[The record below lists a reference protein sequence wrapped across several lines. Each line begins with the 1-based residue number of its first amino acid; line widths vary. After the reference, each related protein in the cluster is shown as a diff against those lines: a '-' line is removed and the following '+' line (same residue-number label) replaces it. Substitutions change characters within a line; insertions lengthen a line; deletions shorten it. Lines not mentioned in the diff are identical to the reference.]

1 MMRRLA
7 RLRVPLGFACGGVA
21 LWLAR
26 PTVLSIVVG
35 IGVACLGEALRIW
48 AAGHIEKG
56 REVTRSGP
64 YRLVRHPLYL
74 GSAIMGAGFVWAAQN
89 LIVTALV
96 IIYMGVTLAAAMRT
110 EERTLSEKF
119 GDQYDAYREGR
130 TSRPGSSGA
139 APADRPFSWS
149 RVLANREYR
158 AGVGFLA
165 AALVLYLRST

>member
-7 RLRVPLGFACGGVA
+7 RLRVPLGFACGGLA

-26 PTVLSIVVG
+26 PTSTSVAVGMSIALV
-35 IGVACLGEALRIW
+35 GEALRVW

-74 GSAIMGAGFVWAAQN
+74 GSAVMGAGFVWAAQS
-89 LIVTALV
+89 LAVTVLV
-96 IIYMGVTLAAAMRT
+96 AAYLGVTLAAAMRT
-110 EERTLSEKF
+110 EERTLTARF

-130 TSRPGSSGA
+130 ASSPGSAGA
-139 APADRPFSWS
+139 APTDRRFRWS
-149 RVLANREYR
+149 RVAANREYR
-158 AGVGFLA
+158 AVLGFLA
-165 AALVLYLRST
+165 VGALLLLRT